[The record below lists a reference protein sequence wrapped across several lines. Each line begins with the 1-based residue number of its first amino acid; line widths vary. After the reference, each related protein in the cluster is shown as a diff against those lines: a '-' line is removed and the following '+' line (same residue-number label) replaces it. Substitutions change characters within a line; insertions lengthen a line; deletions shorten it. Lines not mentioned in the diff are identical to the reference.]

1 MVQWKRYGRECF
13 ECTENVPNDAILQEI
28 NHCGE
33 GGLYAELI
41 RNRAFQGS
49 TTYPSN
55 LDAWAAVGGAS
66 LSLQNLTDPLSS
78 ALPTSV
84 HVQGKGTSGLSNT
97 GFWGIDVRPQKYS
110 GSFYVKGS
118 YKGSFTA
125 SLQSSSG
132 EVFAYT
138 KVNSRSVANDWVQ
151 HEFTLTPKKKASNSN
166 NTFSLTFDASV
177 SYSSQGMACLY

>member
-1 MVQWKRYGRECF
+1 MG
-13 ECTENVPNDAILQEI
+13 
-28 NHCGE
+28 
-33 GGLYAELI
+33 
-41 RNRAFQGS
+41 GS
-49 TTYPSN
+49 T
-55 LDAWAAVGGAS
+55 
-66 LSLQNLTDPLSS
+66 LSLQNLSNPLSF

-84 HVQGKGTSGLSNT
+84 RVEGKGTSGLSNA

-125 SLQSSSG
+125 SLQSSTG

-138 KVNSRSVANDWVQ
+138 KVASKSVANDWVQ
-151 HEFTLTPKKKASNSN
+151 HEFTLTPTKKASNTN

-177 SYSSQGMACLY
+177 RHSSRGTASNVLTSYRKHPVARSTST

>member
-1 MVQWKRYGRECF
+1 M
-13 ECTENVPNDAILQEI
+13 
-28 NHCGE
+28 
-33 GGLYAELI
+33 I

-49 TTYPSN
+49 TTYPSS
-55 LDAWAAVGGAS
+55 LDAWTAVGDS
-66 LSLQNLTDPLSS
+66 TLSLQNLSNPLSS

-84 HVQGKGTSGLSNT
+84 EVAGKGTVGLSNE

-125 SLQSSSG
+125 SLQSSTSG
-132 EVFAYT
+132 KTLASV
-138 KVNSRSVANDWVQ
+138 KVASKSVANEWIQ
-151 HEFTLTPKKKASNSN
+151 HEFTLTPKTTASDTN

-177 SYSSQGMACLY
+177 GLNI

>member
-1 MVQWKRYGRECF
+1 
-13 ECTENVPNDAILQEI
+13 
-28 NHCGE
+28 
-33 GGLYAELI
+33 LI

-55 LDAWAAVGGAS
+55 LDAWSAVGGAS
-66 LSLQNLTDPLSS
+66 LSLQNLTSPLSS

-84 HVQGKGTSGLSNT
+84 RVKGKGTSGLSNS

-118 YKGSFTA
+118 YKGAFTA

-132 EVFAYT
+132 QVFASAQVAS
-138 KVNSRSVANDWVQ
+138 KSVANDWVQ
-151 HEFTLTPKKKASNSN
+151 HEFTLTPKKAASSSN
-166 NTFSLTFDASV
+166 NTFVLTFDASV
-177 SYSSQGMACLY
+177 RHETPKHPSSMY